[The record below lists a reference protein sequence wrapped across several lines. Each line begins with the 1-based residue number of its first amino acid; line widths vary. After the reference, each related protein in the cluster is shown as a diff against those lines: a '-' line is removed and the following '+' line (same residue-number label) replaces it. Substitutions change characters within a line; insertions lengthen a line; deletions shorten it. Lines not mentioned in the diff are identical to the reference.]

1 MRLRHVLAAA
11 LVAAA
16 VVSAAAQQAPPRP
29 RIDPERGRQAAAE
42 NCAACHGADGRSQMA
57 EVPSLAGQ
65 PADFIVVQ
73 MILFREGLR
82 QVPAMLEFARGLSDR
97 QIEELGAWF
106 AALPSG
112 PPDDRGPRD
121 DALGR
126 RGEAVSRER
135 RCGICHLPDYS
146 GRDQVP
152 RIARQREDF
161 LIHTMTQYRDGLRAG
176 PDTQMNSAVVGL
188 SEADIRALAHYLA
201 QQE

>member
-1 MRLRHVLAAA
+1 M
-11 LVAAA
+11 
-16 VVSAAAQQAPPRP
+16 
-29 RIDPERGRQAAAE
+29 E

-65 PADFIVVQ
+65 PTDFIVVQ

-82 QVPAMLEFARGLSDR
+82 QVPAMLEFARGLPDQR
-97 QIEELGAWF
+97 IEELAAWF
-106 AALPSG
+106 ASLPSG

-126 RGEAVSRER
+126 RGEQVSRER

-146 GRDQVP
+146 GRAQVP

-161 LIHTMTQYRDGLRAG
+161 LIHTLTQYREGQRAG

-188 SEADIRALAHYLA
+188 SNADIRALAHYLA
-201 QQE
+201 QQQ